1 MRQAIMTQPGIIK
14 FLEVDQPGNL
24 KEDEVLMK
32 IHNIG
37 ICGTDIHVW
46 HGKHPFTS
54 YPVIQ
59 GHEFSAIVEAVG
71 SCVTKIRP
79 GNRVTARPQLVCG
92 LCHQCLAGDYNICDN
107 FKVEGFQAPGV
118 AQDYF
123 ISNEKRIVK
132 FPSNMSFDQGALIEP
147 AAVGAHS
154 TLKAKEIKNKNLVV
168 LGAGTIGNLVAQ
180 FAIARGARKVLICD
194 ISDFRISVAE
204 KCGIGYTSNPLKE
217 SLAKASSRIF
227 GEEGFDIAFEAVGLE
242 ETMDS
247 AIQNINKG
255 GEIIILGVFGE
266 KPKIDMSVLGD
277 RELKLFGSL
286 MYKHEDYEEA
296 VDFISSGKIKTDPI
310 VTKHFP
316 FSQYNEAYRFIEDQ
330 GDKTMKIMIKL

>member
-107 FKVEGFQAPGV
+107 LKVEGFQAPGV